1 LAKRRKRRSGG
12 RADGKRAAGGAGR
25 PRRSAAG
32 GRRDTPSGSPGPVA
46 SSSARPPLPAAE
58 RRAASGSRARLL
70 ADGPVVLALA
80 LLAAYQNWILWS
92 HFNGYGFAWTDLG
105 IISDWFSNA
114 LYHARPFW
122 VTDVAFNHLVTH
134 FTPTI
139 IGLTPFF
146 LLSQSQYL
154 LVLLGTLAMAVG
166 LFLGHR
172 FLVRLGEK
180 VGTPAPAVTL
190 LSVILAVFLSL
201 NPFVKT
207 VLGSAHIEVFYVPL
221 ALGLFYVLVFTERST
236 AAWVLF
242 ALALGVR
249 EESGLYLSLQCVAL
263 WFLPPELFADRR
275 RALRRATLFAAL
287 ALVYVV
293 VIVKV
298 VSPLVF
304 DVHENHVHRGWQRW
318 GDSWGEVVFHWLT
331 RPVQLGEAIRAS
343 ACLRLNRSFLFL
355 PWLHPLYGI
364 AVNLP
369 GVLLFSADSYDK
381 QMLWF
386 YNASFLLPGF
396 MVGFYTGIYRLARLA
411 RRLGIPAPA
420 RRRWLYGGL
429 VLGGALVLMVP
440 VRQRAMTVE
449 GPAGFGYKW
458 WPPAAVNARRIPELL
473 RECPAGTRVA
483 TDSRRIVYLPNR
495 IDRYLLRHTA
505 KADIVLLFRDADTI
519 LANRPTAGEIWKS
532 LEQDGAFAL
541 RQQGPDFRVYA
552 RPGVRC
558 LGAR

>member
-1 LAKRRKRRSGG
+1 MQTE
-12 RADGKRAAGGAGR
+12 AAFM
-25 PRRSAAG
+25 
-32 GRRDTPSGSPGPVA
+32 DA
-46 SSSARPPLPAAE
+46 SSSAPLPLPAVE
-58 RRAASGSRARLL
+58 GGTVSGWRVRLW
-70 ADGPVVLALA
+70 ADGPLVLALA
-80 LLAAYQNWILWS
+80 LVTAYQNWILWS
-92 HFNGYGFAWTDLG
+92 HFNGYTFAFTDLG

-122 VTDVAFNHLVTH
+122 ITDMAVNHMGTH

-139 IGLTPFF
+139 FLLTPFY

-154 LVLLGTLAMAVG
+154 LILLGTLGMGVG

-180 VGTPAPAVTL
+180 LEAPEPAVTL

-221 ALGLFYVLVFTERST
+221 ALGLFYVLVFTERRA

-275 RALRRATLFAAL
+275 RALRRATLFAVL

-293 VIVKV
+293 VIVKLV
-298 VSPLVF
+298 NPLVF
-304 DVHENHVHRGWQRW
+304 GAYENHVHRGWERW
-318 GDSWGEVVFHWLT
+318 GSSWGEVVFHWLT
-331 RPVQLGEAIRAS
+331 RPVQLAEAIRAS
-343 ACLRLNRSFLFL
+343 ACLHLNRSFLFL

-369 GVLLFSADSYDK
+369 GVLLFSAESPDRK
-381 QMLWF
+381 MLWY

-396 MVGFYTGIYRLARLA
+396 MVGLYAGVYRVARFA
-411 RRLGIPAPA
+411 KRLGLLAPE
-420 RRRWLYGGL
+420 RRRWLYGSL
-429 VLGGALVLMVP
+429 VLGGALLLVVP
-440 VRQRAMTVE
+440 LRHRVMTVE
-449 GPAGFGYKW
+449 APAGYSNRW
-458 WPPAAVNARRIPELL
+458 WPPAAADARLIPGLL
-473 RECPAGTRVA
+473 RRCPAGTRVA
-483 TDSRRIVYLPNR
+483 TDFRRIVYLPLR
-495 IDRYLLRHTA
+495 IDRYLLRNTA
-505 KADIVLLFRDADTI
+505 KADIVLLFQNADTI
-519 LANRPTAGEIWKS
+519 LSNRPTAGESWRS
-532 LEQDGAFAL
+532 LEHDGAFAL
-541 RQQGPDFRVYA
+541 KQEGPDFRVYA

>member
-1 LAKRRKRRSGG
+1 MVIQQ
-12 RADGKRAAGGAGR
+12 AA
-25 PRRSAAG
+25 
-32 GRRDTPSGSPGPVA
+32 A
-46 SSSARPPLPAAE
+46 SSSARLPLPAVE
-58 RRAASGSRARLL
+58 RRGASGWRARLL
-70 ADGPVVLALA
+70 ADGPLVLALA
-80 LLAAYQNWILWS
+80 LLTAYQNWILWS
-92 HFNGYGFAWTDLG
+92 HFNGYVFAFTDLG

-122 VTDVAFNHLVTH
+122 ITDMAFNHLGTH

-139 IGLTPFF
+139 FGLTPFY

-154 LVLLGTLAMAVG
+154 LVFLGTLAMGAG

-180 VGTPAPAVTL
+180 VGAPAPAVTL
-190 LSVILAVFLSL
+190 LSVILAGFLSL

-221 ALGLFYVLVFTERST
+221 ALGLFYLLVFTERRA
-236 AAWVLF
+236 AAWMLF

-263 WFLPPELFADRR
+263 WFLPHELFADRR

-293 VIVKV
+293 VIVKLV
-298 VSPLVF
+298 NPLVF
-304 DVHENHVHRGWQRW
+304 GMHENHVHSYWQQW

-331 RPVQLGEAIRAS
+331 RPVQLSEAIRAS
-343 ACLRLNRSFLFL
+343 ACLHLNRSFLFL

-369 GVLLFSADSYDK
+369 GILLFSAGTPDK
-381 QMLWF
+381 QMLWY

-396 MVGFYTGIYRLARLA
+396 MVGLYVGVYRLARFA
-411 RRLGIPAPA
+411 GRLGFLAPA

-429 VLGGALVLMVP
+429 VLGGALLLVVP
-440 VRQRAMTVE
+440 VRHRVMTVE
-449 GPAGFGYKW
+449 EPEGYGYRW
-458 WPPAAVNARRIPELL
+458 WPQAAADARRIAGLL
-473 RECPAGTRVA
+473 RDCPAGTRVA
-483 TDSRRIVYLPNR
+483 TDFRRIVYLPNR
-495 IDRYLLRHTA
+495 IDRYLLHNTA
-505 KADIVLLFRDADTI
+505 KSDIVLLFPKADTI
-519 LANRPTAGEIWKS
+519 LASRPTAGEIWRS
-532 LEQDGAFAL
+532 LEHDGAFAL
-541 RQQGPDFRVYA
+541 RQEGPDFRVYA

-558 LGAR
+558 LGAS